1 MFEDNKNDRLRLI
14 PSNNT
19 LKFYDFGYSS
29 TYLNNIIQI
38 IISIT
43 FILIKFFIIKLIS
56 LVPIS
61 IIQRTMI
68 YILSFWK

>member
-1 MFEDNKNDRLRLI
+1 MFEDNKNDRLQLI

-38 IISIT
+38 IISIA

-56 LVPIS
+56 FVPIS